1 VNARFSDNLL
11 DEEVL
16 GSFIYDLFNIR
27 VLLLFLKHVERK
39 TIALLENL
47 IYKELVLAISMRE
60 LDDFLSGIVNMR
72 LIIVFISDGLFRR
85 H

>member
-47 IYKELVLAISMRE
+47 IHKELVLAISMRE